1 MEKNYVEELLIELS
15 LKAQASV
22 WWDGVTWS
30 GGVEEGIP
38 SWEDSVSEV
47 GLIVAVGQMGCRQ

>member
-15 LKAQASV
+15 LKAQARV
-22 WWDGVTWS
+22 WWDGVAWS

-38 SWEDSVSEV
+38 SWEDSVSQV
-47 GLIVAVGQMGCRQ
+47 GLIAAVEQVGCGQ